1 MGSGIPLPGYY
12 RYDTLP
18 AKMLRTPDG
27 GIELW
32 IFDLQTGGWK
42 PGNEFIDDILFASG
56 GDNNTFHYLDKN
68 DFIYKVESERVHNRR
83 RWIEGEIAAIYATVN
98 AMVEKIAAERRMAT
112 PVEGALI
119 KGLQRETYPMYEAEL
134 AKRGDPGADV
144 EAAREAG
151 LLPDTDDD
159 PTGSSSR

>member
-1 MGSGIPLPGYY
+1 MGSGISLPGYY
-12 RYDTLP
+12 RYNTFP

-42 PGNEFIDDILFASG
+42 PGNEYIDEILFAVG
-56 GDNNTFHYLDKN
+56 GDTFHYGDKN
-68 DFIYKVESERVHNRR
+68 NFIYHVETERIRDRR
-83 RWIEGEIAAIYATVN
+83 RWIEG
-98 AMVEKIAAERRMAT
+98 KIAALYETIDAIEKKLDSERRSAT
-112 PVEGALI
+112 PMEAALI
-119 KGLQRETYPMYEAEL
+119 HGLQRETYPMFEAEL

-151 LLPDTDDD
+151 LLPDADDD
-159 PTGSSSR
+159 PTGPSSR